1 MKIGVVGNGGIVA
14 AALQAFC
21 EAEIEVHALWCRSAE
36 KGKPLVEK
44 YQIEK
49 QFTDYDAFLMDE
61 SFDTVYIGLINSLHY
76 EYTKKALLAEKN
88 VIVEKPFTSTY
99 REANELCTL
108 ALEKHLYLFE
118 AIMSRYSQNYQCIN
132 DALHQIG
139 DIKLIQCNYSQ
150 YSRRF
155 DAYLEGTV
163 LPAFNPVL
171 SGGALYDINVYNV
184 HFVEGLFGMPAKIQY
199 FPNKGF
205 NGVDTSGILV
215 MEYPDKHVVCTGA
228 KDSASHNG
236 IMIQGTKGYISMDNR
251 PGMIRNVT
259 LHLQDGT
266 EEKLDHFIE
275 DNPMRQE
282 FEVMDS
288 VMDKQ
293 DYEKMKA
300 WMQDSIHVMNIL
312 EQARK
317 SCGLQFQAD
326 EKS

>member
-1 MKIGVVGNGGIVA
+1 MKIGIVGNGGIVS

-21 EAEIEVHALWCRSAE
+21 EAGIEVHALWCRNGE

-49 QFTDYDAFLMDE
+49 QYTDYDAFLMDE

-76 EYTKKALLAEKN
+76 AYTKKALLAGKH

-99 REANELCTL
+99 QEANELCTL
-108 ALEKHLYLFE
+108 ALEKHLYVFE

-132 DALHQIG
+132 DALNRIG
-139 DIKLIQCNYSQ
+139 DIKMVQCNYSQ

-163 LPAFNPVL
+163 LPAFDPSL
-171 SGGALYDINVYNV
+171 SGGALYDINIYNV
-184 HFVEGLFGMPAKIQY
+184 HFTEGLFGMPGNVQY
-199 FPNKGF
+199 YANKGF

-228 KDSASHNG
+228 KDSASHNA
-236 IMIQGTKGYISMDNR
+236 IMIQGTKGYIIMDNR

-259 LHLQDGT
+259 LHLHDGT
-266 EEKLDHFIE
+266 EEKLDSFIE
-275 DNPMRQE
+275 NNPMRQE
-282 FEVMDS
+282 FEVMAS
-288 VMDKQ
+288 VVNKQ
-293 DYEKMKA
+293 EYEKMKE
-300 WMQDSIHVMNIL
+300 WMQDSLCVMNIL
-312 EQARK
+312 EEARR
-317 SCGLQFQAD
+317 SCDLHFQAD
-326 EKS
+326 DIS